1 MFNFFKKKDIK
12 IYPIKASQSIASL
25 ALLIDSQGYPFSDWK
40 AKDINLTEDEEH
52 LIEPACQCLQLF
64 FYRYAYNEK
73 HLLGEVMLGCVLSV
87 VKENKPELAKLY
99 ESGIE
104 LFEETMLFLF
114 SQSMNKQELLAD
126 LPSYFAVNWERNY
139 NQEESS
145 KEVRTQTANKL
156 LQCLLHSRTSGDS
169 VLQPMIDSIVD
180 FDLEE
185 IEQISFRKNMSLYE
199 DVLYKRLA
207 YPFLFR
213 HMKTPNAS
221 SLLACRQ
228 REKNLALD
236 FSSELDS
243 IEKTFIDNISN
254 DGLTFQLL
262 RDSYLDFIKA
272 IDEIRAELSN
282 IGGTDCNVCLKEVEL
297 SRKKINELYLKFIAD
312 SLPEKLDSEIEFC
325 LKLDE
330 IYLDVKDSFNIT
342 KHIDS
347 DETMSYILTLDDVSI
362 SKFTDAI
369 KIDVIVDYLKRANLI
384 EHFSDE
390 EKDFVN
396 SKIRFFSVL

>member
-1 MFNFFKKKDIK
+1 MGEWKNQGNWKFGVEFKWQDPDIE
-12 IYPIKASQSIASL
+12 
-25 ALLIDSQGYPFSDWK
+25 
-40 AKDINLTEDEEH
+40 LTAEEEH

-114 SQSMNKQELLAD
+114 NQSMNKQELLAD

-185 IEQISFRKNMSLYE
+185 NNEVICFS
-199 DVLYKRLA
+199 
-207 YPFLFR
+207 
-213 HMKTPNAS
+213 
-221 SLLACRQ
+221 CR
-228 REKNLALD
+228 R
-236 FSSELDS
+236 SEYS
-243 IEKTFIDNISN
+243 EEID
-254 DGLTFQLL
+254 LL
-262 RDSYLDFIKA
+262 RYEYDFIF
-272 IDEIRAELSN
+272 
-282 IGGTDCNVCLKEVEL
+282 
-297 SRKKINELYLKFIAD
+297 KK
-312 SLPEKLDSEIEFC
+312 
-325 LKLDE
+325 
-330 IYLDVKDSFNIT
+330 
-342 KHIDS
+342 
-347 DETMSYILTLDDVSI
+347 
-362 SKFTDAI
+362 
-369 KIDVIVDYLKRANLI
+369 
-384 EHFSDE
+384 
-390 EKDFVN
+390 
-396 SKIRFFSVL
+396 

>member
-12 IYPIKASQSIASL
+12 IYPVKASQSIASL
-25 ALLIDSQGYPFSDWK
+25 ALLIDSRGYPFSDWK
-40 AKDINLTEDEEH
+40 VKDINLTEDEEH

-87 VKENKPELAKLY
+87 VKENNPELANLY
-99 ESGIE
+99 ELGIE

-114 SQSMNKQELLAD
+114 NQSMNKQELLAN

-139 NQEESS
+139 NQEETS

-221 SLLACRQ
+221 LLLACRQ

-236 FSSELDS
+236 LSSEKDS

-262 RDSYLDFIKA
+262 RDSYLNFIKA

-297 SRKKINELYLKFIAD
+297 SRKKINELYLKLIAD

-330 IYLDVKDSFNIT
+330 IYLDVKDLFNIT

-362 SKFTDAI
+362 SKYTEAI
-369 KIDVIVDYLKRANLI
+369 KIEVIVDYLKKASLI

-396 SKIRFFSVL
+396 SKIRLFSVL

>member
-12 IYPIKASQSIASL
+12 IYPVKASQSIASL
-25 ALLIDSQGYPFSDWK
+25 ALLIDSRGYPFSDWK
-40 AKDINLTEDEEH
+40 VKDINLTEDEEN

-87 VKENKPELAKLY
+87 VKENNPELANLY
-99 ESGIE
+99 ELGIE

-114 SQSMNKQELLAD
+114 NQSMNKQELLAN

-139 NQEESS
+139 NQEDTS

-221 SLLACRQ
+221 LLLACRQ

-236 FSSELDS
+236 FSSEKDS

-262 RDSYLDFIKA
+262 RDSYLNFIKA

-297 SRKKINELYLKFIAD
+297 SRKKINELYLKLIAD

-330 IYLDVKDSFNIT
+330 IYLDVKDLFNIT

-362 SKFTDAI
+362 SKYTEAI
-369 KIDVIVDYLKRANLI
+369 KIEVIVDYLKKASLI

-396 SKIRFFSVL
+396 SKIRLFSVL

>member
-12 IYPIKASQSIASL
+12 IYPVKASQSIASL
-25 ALLIDSQGYPFSDWK
+25 ALLIDSRGYPFSDWK
-40 AKDINLTEDEEH
+40 VKDISLTEDEEH

-99 ESGIE
+99 ELGIE

-114 SQSMNKQELLAD
+114 NQSMNKQELLAN

-139 NQEESS
+139 NQEETS

-213 HMKTPNAS
+213 HMKTPH
-221 SLLACRQ
+221 Q
-228 REKNLALD
+228 RI
-236 FSSELDS
+236 FSS
-243 IEKTFIDNISN
+243 K
-254 DGLTFQLL
+254 G
-262 RDSYLDFIKA
+262 
-272 IDEIRAELSN
+272 
-282 IGGTDCNVCLKEVEL
+282 
-297 SRKKINELYLKFIAD
+297 
-312 SLPEKLDSEIEFC
+312 
-325 LKLDE
+325 
-330 IYLDVKDSFNIT
+330 
-342 KHIDS
+342 
-347 DETMSYILTLDDVSI
+347 
-362 SKFTDAI
+362 
-369 KIDVIVDYLKRANLI
+369 
-384 EHFSDE
+384 
-390 EKDFVN
+390 
-396 SKIRFFSVL
+396 

>member
-1 MFNFFKKKDIK
+1 MFNFLKKKEIK
-12 IYPIKASQSIASL
+12 IYPKKASQSIASL
-25 ALLIDSQGYPFSDWK
+25 ALLIDSNGYPFSEWK
-40 AKDINLTEDEEH
+40 VNDINLTEEEEH

-73 HLLGEVMLGCVLSV
+73 HLLGEVILGCVLSV

-99 ESGIE
+99 ELGIE
-104 LFEETMLFLF
+104 LFEETILFLF
-114 SQSMNKQELLAD
+114 NQSMSKQELLD
-126 LPSYFAVNWERNY
+126 NLISYFAVNWERNY
-139 NQEESS
+139 NQEETS

-169 VLQPMIDSIVD
+169 VLQAMIDSIVD

-185 IEQISFRKNMSLYE
+185 IEQISFRKNKSLYE
-199 DVLYKRLA
+199 DVLYKRIA

-213 HMKTPNAS
+213 HMKIPNAS
-221 SLLACRQ
+221 LLLACRQ

-236 FSSELDS
+236 LSNEKDQ
-243 IEKTFIDNISN
+243 IEKIFIDNISN

-272 IDEIRAELSN
+272 IDEIRAELFN

-297 SRKKINELYLKFIAD
+297 SRKKINELYLKLI
-312 SLPEKLDSEIEFC
+312 SNYLPDKLDAEIEFC

-330 IYLDVKDSFNIT
+330 IYLDVKDLFNMT

-347 DETMSYILTLDDVSI
+347 DETMSYILTLDDASI
-362 SKFTDAI
+362 SKFTEAI
-369 KIDVIVDYLKRANLI
+369 KVDIIIDYLKNSNLVGS
-384 EHFSDE
+384 FTDE
-390 EKDFVN
+390 QKQFVN
-396 SKIRFFSVL
+396 SKMRMFPVL

>member
-12 IYPIKASQSIASL
+12 IYPVKASQSIASL
-25 ALLIDSQGYPFSDWK
+25 ALLIDSRGYPFPDWK
-40 AKDINLTEDEEH
+40 VKDIHLTEDEEH

-99 ESGIE
+99 ELGID

-114 SQSMNKQELLAD
+114 NQSMNKQELLAD

-139 NQEESS
+139 NQEETS

-221 SLLACRQ
+221 LLLACRQ

-236 FSSELDS
+236 LSSEKDS

-297 SRKKINELYLKFIAD
+297 SRKKINELYLKLIAD

-330 IYLDVKDSFNIT
+330 IYLDVKDLFNIT

-362 SKFTDAI
+362 SKYTEAI
-369 KIDVIVDYLKRANLI
+369 KIEVIVDYLKKASLI

-396 SKIRFFSVL
+396 SKIRLFSVL

>member
-12 IYPIKASQSIASL
+12 IYPVKASQSIASL
-25 ALLIDSQGYPFSDWK
+25 ALLIDSRGYPFSDWK
-40 AKDINLTEDEEH
+40 VKDISLTEDEEH

-99 ESGIE
+99 ELGIE

-114 SQSMNKQELLAD
+114 NQSMNKQELLAN

-139 NQEESS
+139 NQEETS

-221 SLLACRQ
+221 LLLACRQ

-236 FSSELDS
+236 FSSEKDS

-297 SRKKINELYLKFIAD
+297 SRKKINELYLKLIAD

-330 IYLDVKDSFNIT
+330 IYLDVKDLFNIT

-362 SKFTDAI
+362 SKYTEAI
-369 KIDVIVDYLKRANLI
+369 KIEVIVDYLKKASLI

-396 SKIRFFSVL
+396 SKIRLFSVL

>member
-1 MFNFFKKKDIK
+1 
-12 IYPIKASQSIASL
+12 
-25 ALLIDSQGYPFSDWK
+25 
-40 AKDINLTEDEEH
+40 
-52 LIEPACQCLQLF
+52 
-64 FYRYAYNEK
+64 
-73 HLLGEVMLGCVLSV
+73 
-87 VKENKPELAKLY
+87 
-99 ESGIE
+99 
-104 LFEETMLFLF
+104 
-114 SQSMNKQELLAD
+114 
-126 LPSYFAVNWERNY
+126 
-139 NQEESS
+139 
-145 KEVRTQTANKL
+145 
-156 LQCLLHSRTSGDS
+156 
-169 VLQPMIDSIVD
+169 
-180 FDLEE
+180 
-185 IEQISFRKNMSLYE
+185 MSLYE

-221 SLLACRQ
+221 LLLTCRQ

-236 FSSELDS
+236 LSSEKDS

-297 SRKKINELYLKFIAD
+297 SRKKINELYLKLIAD

-330 IYLDVKDSFNIT
+330 IYLDVKDLFNIT

-369 KIDVIVDYLKRANLI
+369 KIDVIVDYLKKANLI

-396 SKIRFFSVL
+396 SKIRLFSVL

>member
-12 IYPIKASQSIASL
+12 IYPVKASQSIASL
-25 ALLIDSQGYPFSDWK
+25 ALLIDSRGYPFSDWK
-40 AKDINLTEDEEH
+40 VKDIHLTEDEEH

-99 ESGIE
+99 ELGID

-114 SQSMNKQELLAD
+114 NQSMNKQELLAD

-139 NQEESS
+139 NQEETS

-221 SLLACRQ
+221 LLLACRQ

-236 FSSELDS
+236 LSSEKDS

-297 SRKKINELYLKFIAD
+297 SRKKINELYLKLIAD

-330 IYLDVKDSFNIT
+330 IYLDVKDLFNIT

-362 SKFTDAI
+362 SKYTEAI
-369 KIDVIVDYLKRANLI
+369 KIEVIVDYLKKASLI

-396 SKIRFFSVL
+396 SKIRLFSVL